1 MFALDT
7 NSLTYFFK
15 GIGRVGERLRRT
27 APGEVSIP
35 SVVVYELEVG
45 ISRSPQPERRRRAL
59 ASLLEAVSVLPLDAA
74 AARAA
79 AQLRRTLEQ
88 AGTPI
93 GPFDTLI
100 AGTALAHSAILV
112 THNLREF
119 GRVRGL
125 RVVDWY

>member
-7 NSLTYFFK
+7 NTLIFFFK
-15 GIGRVGERLRRT
+15 GAGRVGEHLRNTTPREI
-27 APGEVSIP
+27 GIP
-35 SVVVYELEVG
+35 SIVLYELEVG
-45 ISRSPQPERRRRAL
+45 VALSPQRENRHRAL
-59 ASLLEAVSVLPLDAA
+59 DAFLEVTRVLPFDED

-79 AQLRRTLEQ
+79 ATLRRTLEQ

-93 GPFDTLI
+93 GPLDTLI

-112 THNLREF
+112 TRNAHEF

-125 RVVDWY
+125 KMVDWF